1 MSTLIPKNFV
11 LEKDE
16 LTYFCIISLTLVLF
30 CTTNYFHYPYA
41 LMSILGCFML
51 YKDIRRGDAWR
62 YKTFFLLYFSIWA
75 PMVVATIFSPSM
87 ERSFDKTILYL
98 HFFPST
104 YFLLKAGLKFNLR
117 RMLAYVVLIF
127 FVFLLFDSI
136 VQYFLGWNLLGQ
148 PLVDGKITS
157 IFYPKQRLGIILV
170 LFFPIVVSLLLGL
183 NSSKTK
189 NILSFILCFSF
200 ILVVTM
206 TLKRSA
212 WLMMSYLFVVVTIFN
227 FNSIR
232 SMFLWKHFVTVI
244 IFVVSTFFTIGSNT
258 DLRNLLNKSAG
269 VFSAN
274 EIELNDASNGRYD
287 LWRTGFSIA
296 KENPF
301 FGVGPRVYRDVYRE
315 YASPDDFWINRY
327 GHVQT
332 HPHLFLIEILCE
344 TGLFGLLLF
353 GFANIKLFRYYR
365 RCPAPWLLSSI
376 VAAFPLNLHLA
387 FYGSYWASIL
397 WFFLGIGLG
406 EVLSQ
411 NNNENK
417 LVQCKT
423 NVVN

>member
-1 MSTLIPKNFV
+1 MFTLITKNFV

-16 LTYFCIISLTLVLF
+16 LIYFCIISLTLVLF
-30 CTTNYFHYPYA
+30 CTKSYFHYPYA

-51 YKDIRRGDAWR
+51 YKDIRRENAWR

-75 PMVVATIFSPSM
+75 PMVAATIFSPSI
-87 ERSFDKTILYL
+87 ERSFEKTISYL
-98 HFFPST
+98 HFLPST

-117 RMLAYVVLIF
+117 KMLSYVVLIF
-127 FVFLLFDSI
+127 FIFLLFDSI
-136 VQYFLGWNLLGQ
+136 VQYILGRNLLGQ
-148 PLVDGKITS
+148 SLVDGKITS

-170 LFFPIVVSLLLGL
+170 LFFPIIVFLLLGL
-183 NSSKTK
+183 NPSKTK

-200 ILVVTM
+200 ILVLAL

-212 WLMMSYLFVVVTIFN
+212 WLMMSYLFVLVTIFN

-232 SMFLWKHFVTVI
+232 SMFLWKHFVAII
-244 IFVVSTFFTIGSNT
+244 IFVVSAFFIIDSSN
-258 DLRNLLNKSAG
+258 DLQNLLDKSAG
-269 VFSAN
+269 LFSAD
-274 EIELNDASNGRYD
+274 ERKLNDASSGRYD
-287 LWRTGFSIA
+287 LWKTGLSIA
-296 KENPF
+296 RDNPF

-315 YASPDDFWINRY
+315 YASSDDFWINRY
-327 GHVQT
+327 GDVQT
-332 HPHLFLIEILCE
+332 HPHIFLIEILCE

-353 GFANIKLFRYYR
+353 GFVNIKLFKYYR
-365 RCPAPWLLSSI
+365 RHPAPWLLSSI

-406 EVLSQ
+406 EFFSQ

-423 NVVN
+423 NVVD